1 MNGFGVPFQ
10 SELLG
15 CNENYSCNT
24 NSLVHSNWS
33 VIDLK
38 SNDLSHIESRLEE
51 LFSPRHIFEKL
62 FNPEGVEGYEDIV
75 KQCIDESKKDEDKCA
90 LTLCELFLTFADN
103 KNAPIPSWAWKSKS
117 Q

>member
-1 MNGFGVPFQ
+1 MNSIHLYFVFIVGLINNVKCFEQ
-10 SELLG
+10 
-15 CNENYSCNT
+15 
-24 NSLVHSNWS
+24 
-33 VIDLK
+33 IDLK

-62 FNPEGVEGYEDIV
+62 FNPEGVKGYEDIV